1 MDGKFTLN
9 VNEGSI
15 LSISFIG
22 YVTQEIKYTGQTSLN
37 IKLVEDTQK
46 LDEVVVTAMGIKKEK
61 RALSYAMSELKSERY
76 PVSTGSKHRKILYMV
91 RQPAYRFNKQ
101 LLVLQGH
108 QNPNPWYQ
116 LRRRK

>member
-37 IKLVEDTQK
+37 IKLAEDTQK
-46 LDEVVVTAMGIKKEK
+46 LDEVVVTALGIKKEK
-61 RALSYAMSELKSERY
+61 TRFLSYAMSELKSEDIQLV
-76 PVSTGSKHRKILYMV
+76 PV
-91 RQPAYRFNKQ
+91 
-101 LLVLQGH
+101 
-108 QNPNPWYQ
+108 QNIAKFFIW
-116 LRRRK
+116 